1 MPAEPQGAHP
11 ACIPFIPFIQ
21 YPAQAAFGRTLPK
34 NKLYAHS
41 QAGARLKSLFVQ
53 QVEQIVW
60 QYKLAPETINLPARP
75 GVPEIQVFAIHL
87 KAREL
92 HVDVLRAI
100 DQAVQF
106 PIVFELVHAGHTQV
120 VACHKRPSTAD
131 ANRSVLSEYFATAWL
146 PPATP
151 RAAMPVALHL
161 GGLYEQVL
169 RALLPLPA
177 RPHETLADQVA
188 RLGDIAAK
196 QRDVDKAAAQL
207 ARTTQFNRK
216 LAVNAGLRQLQAE
229 LDALRGPRG
238 A

>member
-1 MPAEPQGAHP
+1 MTGHADPPAAHP
-11 ACIPFIPFIQ
+11 AFIH
-21 YPAQAAFGRTLPK
+21 YPAQAGFGRTLPK

-41 QAGARLKSLFVQ
+41 QAGARLKALFVR

-92 HVDVLRAI
+92 HFDVLRAI

-120 VACHKRPSTAD
+120 VACHKRPSVAD
-131 ANRSVLSEYFATAWL
+131 ASRWVLSDYFATAWL

-151 RAAMPVALHL
+151 RAAMPMALHL

-177 RPHETLADQVA
+177 RPHEALVEQVA
-188 RLGDIAAK
+188 RLGDIAVK

-216 LAVNAGLRQLQAE
+216 LAVNAGLRRLQAE
-229 LDALRGPRG
+229 LDALRGPPG